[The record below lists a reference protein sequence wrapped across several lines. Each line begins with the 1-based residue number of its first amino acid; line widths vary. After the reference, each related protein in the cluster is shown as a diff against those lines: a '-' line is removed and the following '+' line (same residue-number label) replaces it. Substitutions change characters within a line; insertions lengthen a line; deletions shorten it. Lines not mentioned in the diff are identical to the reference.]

1 MRTEPEEE
9 VEDKSK
15 NDLIRSAL
23 ESAEQ
28 IFPTFDL
35 NINSKGMLDPS
46 SQQTE
51 QTLRRCAG
59 LKSQMLEKEVQQKG
73 KNKQINKYP

>member
-1 MRTEPEEE
+1 M
-9 VEDKSK
+9 EDKSK

-23 ESAEQ
+23 ESAEK

-35 NINSKGMLDPS
+35 NINNKGMLDPS
-46 SQQTE
+46 SQQAE
-51 QTLRRCAG
+51 QTLRQCAG
-59 LKSQMLEKEVQQKG
+59 LKNQMLEKEVQQKG